1 MACGCDVPADGDKP
15 MHHQVFKLLKI
26 EPIVT
31 EYVRLRGVCN
41 GCGQKH
47 HGILPVGVPNG
58 QLGPRALALV
68 GTLAGQFHLTPRRVQ
83 DVLAHI
89 MGIRF
94 SLGTVS
100 QAHGLVSQ
108 ALAAPVAQPH
118 GLDPHR
124 LLNKT
129 AKREL
134 VFFGQHKSSDNT
146 TNCAWRG
153 RTAARHDLVSR

>member
-1 MACGCDVPADGDKP
+1 MVWAHRLAPS
-15 MHHQVFKLLKI
+15 KLKAANAWVASLGTTA
-26 EPIVT
+26 PCQRAT
-31 EYVRLRGVCN
+31 
-41 GCGQKH
+41 
-47 HGILPVGVPNG
+47 
-58 QLGPRALALV
+58 GPRALALV
-68 GTLAGQFHLTPRRVQ
+68 GTLAGQFHLTQRKVQ

-108 ALAAPVAQPH
+108 ALAAPVAQLH
-118 GLDPHR
+118 GLDPHK
-124 LLNKT
+124 LFNKT
-129 AKREL
+129 ARREL

-153 RTAARHDLVSR
+153 CTAARHDLVSR

>member
-1 MACGCDVPADGDKP
+1 MR
-15 MHHQVFKLLKI
+15 HEVFKLPKV

-31 EYVRLRGVCN
+31 EYVRLRGVCS

-47 HGILPVGVPNG
+47 HSTLPAGVPSG

-68 GTLAGQFHLTPRRVQ
+68 GTLAAQFHHTQRKVQ

-94 SLGTVS
+94 SLGMFS

-108 ALAAPVAQPH
+108 ARAAQVAQLY

-129 AKREL
+129 ARREL

-153 RTAARHDLVSR
+153 CTAARHDLVSR